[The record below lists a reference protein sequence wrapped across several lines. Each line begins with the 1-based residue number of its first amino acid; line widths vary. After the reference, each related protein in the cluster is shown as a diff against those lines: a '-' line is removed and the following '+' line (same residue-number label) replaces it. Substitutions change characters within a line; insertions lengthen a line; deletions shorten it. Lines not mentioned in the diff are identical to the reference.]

1 MLHYLVDTH
10 DEPITWRDV
19 EALPIIALG
28 VLVVIGFVRIQQE
41 LTPGLAA
48 DFWKGAGIVILLG
61 VRKML
66 GDRLDQDDAIA

>member
-1 MLHYLVDTH
+1 H

-66 GDRLDQDDAIA
+66 GDRLDLDDAAA